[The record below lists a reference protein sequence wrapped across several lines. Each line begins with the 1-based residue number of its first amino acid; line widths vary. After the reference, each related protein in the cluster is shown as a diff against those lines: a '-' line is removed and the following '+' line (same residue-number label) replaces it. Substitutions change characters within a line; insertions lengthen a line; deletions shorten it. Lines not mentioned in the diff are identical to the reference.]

1 MALSDCS
8 RQAVWIQ
15 SLLKEL
21 GISIPT
27 IPICG
32 DNQGSIFI
40 RSNPIQERRSK
51 HIDICYH
58 YVRQLV
64 EEKIIELFF
73 VEGTENP
80 ADLFT
85 KNLASPKL
93 SNLGNSS
100 DLSFAH
106 PRSCRCFLF

>member
-21 GISIPT
+21 GILIPT

-100 DLSFAH
+100 DLSFAC

>member
-15 SLLKEL
+15 ALLGEL
-21 GISIPT
+21 GYKIPT
-27 IPICG
+27 VPICA

-40 RSNPIQERRSK
+40 RSNPVQERRSK

-58 YVRQLV
+58 YIRELV
-64 EEKIIELFF
+64 EQGKVDIYF
-73 VEGTENP
+73 VEGEENP

-85 KNLASPKL
+85 KNLGIIKFEKFRSQLGLEFYL
-93 SNLGNSS
+93 SSS
-100 DLSFAH
+100 TSNKQ
-106 PRSCRCFLF
+106 